1 MPGASVRAGAGAV
14 SFLTRVPVGRYV
26 DVDGADVARGAAGFP
41 LVGAGVGALTAG
53 VALLAAQA
61 LPAFVAAALG
71 VATAAVVTGAM
82 HLDALADTADAL
94 GARGRDEALA
104 IMRDSRIGTFGA
116 VALALDLLLKVGC
129 VATLVDR
136 GHVIAVLV
144 APPGTT
150 GWLRITI
157 AAARGGPAVSTR
169 RGWARK
175 RPHRTSVGPCRRRCG
190 RARRIDLVARLVADR
205 RLARRYGSG
214 RRRDSRSLV
223 PAVARRGD
231 RRLSWRR
238 DGGLRDGRAR
248 RRSRARMR
256 LFLCRHAA
264 AGDSDQ
270 VAQLAERLA
279 GLDVAAVYTSPLERA
294 AATAEA
300 VAARHGLA
308 PLMRDE
314 LREID
319 LGEVDGLQFEEYT
332 PELQASLLN
341 APATVRFP
349 GGESYEQLRRRV
361 VGVLDEIV
369 AQHGDE
375 TAVAVS
381 HAGAIR
387 AALATWLSI
396 PPEASFRIDQRF
408 AAVNLVD
415 WIDGVPLV
423 RLVNGPGPER

>member
-1 MPGASVRAGAGAV
+1 
-14 SFLTRVPVGRYV
+14 
-26 DVDGADVARGAAGFP
+26 
-41 LVGAGVGALTAG
+41 
-53 VALLAAQA
+53 
-61 LPAFVAAALG
+61 
-71 VATAAVVTGAM
+71 
-82 HLDALADTADAL
+82 
-94 GARGRDEALA
+94 
-104 IMRDSRIGTFGA
+104 
-116 VALALDLLLKVGC
+116 
-129 VATLVDR
+129 
-136 GHVIAVLV
+136 
-144 APPGTT
+144 
-150 GWLRITI
+150 
-157 AAARGGPAVSTR
+157 
-169 RGWARK
+169 
-175 RPHRTSVGPCRRRCG
+175 
-190 RARRIDLVARLVADR
+190 
-205 RLARRYGSG
+205 
-214 RRRDSRSLV
+214 
-223 PAVARRGD
+223 
-231 RRLSWRR
+231 
-238 DGGLRDGRAR
+238 
-248 RRSRARMR
+248 MR

-332 PELQASLLN
+332 PELQATLLN
-341 APATVRFP
+341 APATVHFP

-375 TAVAVS
+375 AVVAVS

-408 AAVNLVD
+408 ASVNLVD